1 MLWLWYL
8 MHSHNLADKNS
19 SCAIIFF
26 HIGLGNNCPKTYP
39 ADTSWAL
46 LAMWCRTNTYTEE
59 FPQDLLC
66 AFNISTPS
74 AFSLPRCLLQC
85 QHCTEGYLS
94 KEKQYI
100 PLCVSQKASQLWAR
114 SHWGI
119 LSRREPEA
127 QVFVLSQTLHGNGDE
142 TKGKAECLIPEEE
155 HSYSTVT
162 PPLQRLKHLAK
173 VVLKIKSVF
182 T

>member
-1 MLWLWYL
+1 
-8 MHSHNLADKNS
+8 
-19 SCAIIFF
+19 
-26 HIGLGNNCPKTYP
+26 
-39 ADTSWAL
+39 
-46 LAMWCRTNTYTEE
+46 MWRLTNAYTEE

-74 AFSLPRCLLQC
+74 AFSLPCCLLQC

-94 KEKQYI
+94 KERQYI
-100 PLCVSQKASQLWAR
+100 PLCVSQKASQLWVR

-119 LSRREPEA
+119 LSRGEPEA
-127 QVFVLSQTLHGNGDE
+127 QVFVLSQTLHGNRDE

-162 PPLQRLKHLAK
+162 PPLQRLKRLAN
-173 VVLKIKSVF
+173 VVLKIKTTERCFHLTGDKESWSPF
-182 T
+182 TLSFNTNSTLEALMKSSLVRG